1 MDTYRIEWKRS
12 ATKELRSLP
21 THMVQRIVE
30 VHVHDFRATI
40 CTVLGMANTAVNR
53 WACFLFSE
61 CCLPPPC
68 QVLSLAGAHAQN
80 GKSLDF
86 SGSRGSCCL

>member
-1 MDTYRIEWKRS
+1 MNSQTLSVSCRLASDHR
-12 ATKELRSLP
+12 
-21 THMVQRIVE
+21 
-30 VHVHDFRATI
+30 VHVHDFHATI

-61 CCLPPPC
+61 CRLPPPS
-68 QVLSLAGAHAQN
+68 QVLSLAGRHAQN

-86 SGSRGSCCL
+86 SGSRGSWCL